1 MSATESA
8 QRPIVLVALDGS
20 PAAATALPLAQTVAA
35 QLGAEPTILHVAEA
49 HLLEQEAP
57 QALDVAWPDQ
67 PGWSLRYQVGA
78 PEQVIVRATA
88 DSDVALLVLTT
99 RGHGSGSG
107 HRLGHVAA
115 AAIAHSACPLLLL
128 RPEAGGEWRQPAPIQ
143 RLLLLI
149 DSTLGTTADLR
160 PAMELVGRLGAWL
173 DVLYIASAA
182 EVPAEPDRIDVPHY
196 IDQPQHEW
204 PHWAAEI
211 SEHLSRC
218 GAPRR
223 PDRPIRIF
231 LAYDAVAAALERC
244 IAEQQHDAI
253 VVVRHP
259 RGSLGQMPVLQA
271 VLAQAPR
278 PVLLVGG
285 QPA

>member
-78 PEQVIVRATA
+78 PEQAIVRATA

-99 RGHGSGSG
+99 HGRGGGG
-107 HRLGHVAA
+107 GERRLGRVAA

-128 RPEAGGEWRQPAPIQ
+128 RPETGARQQTPLQ

-160 PAMELVGRLGAWL
+160 PAMELVGRLGAWV

-211 SEHLSRC
+211 SDHLCRC